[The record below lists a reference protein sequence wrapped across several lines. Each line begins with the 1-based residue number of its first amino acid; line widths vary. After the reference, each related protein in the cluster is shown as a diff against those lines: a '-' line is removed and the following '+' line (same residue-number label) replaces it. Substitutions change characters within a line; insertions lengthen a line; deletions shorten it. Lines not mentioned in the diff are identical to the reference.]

1 MPTFEEGFEQTEQAA
16 ADAARAAQALAR
28 SARALE
34 RAAKAGDISKMR
46 SAAALLSESSET
58 ARQDATNATDAWPF
72 SPEATTAYFREGY
85 EQELIKEGQLVG
97 LSIHRVESKLSVF
110 PKMVQIAPDRSAVV
124 MDGKHLPTT
133 RPSRVVERLKREQEK
148 TPPSSQR
155 FLESL
160 YQTYCDGVEKSLR
173 GTPYRL
179 TDIYRRL
186 TRLPGVSRTY
196 NRLDFCRDLYLLDR
210 SGLQETRRGAKF
222 TFSASTGTRQSQRLE
237 FVDRDGHVVTYY
249 AISFTESR

>member
-1 MPTFEEGFEQTEQAA
+1 MPTFEEGFEQSEQAA
-16 ADAARAAQALAR
+16 AAAVKSARALATR
-28 SARALE
+28 ARALE

-46 SAAALLSESSET
+46 NEAALLSESSDT
-58 ARQDATNATDAWPF
+58 ARQDAANAATAWPF
-72 SPEATTAYFREGY
+72 SAEDETAYFRDGY

-110 PKMVQIAPDRSAVV
+110 PKMIQIAPDRSAVV

-148 TPPSSQR
+148 TPPSSER

-179 TDIYRRL
+179 VEIYRKL

-196 NRLDFCRDLYLLDR
+196 SRLDFCRDLYLLDR
-210 SGLQETRRGAKF
+210 SGLQETRRGARF
-222 TFSASTGTRQSQRLE
+222 TLSASTGTRQSQRLE

-249 AISFTESR
+249 AIAFTESR

>member
-1 MPTFEEGFEQTEQAA
+1 MPTFEESFEQTEQAA
-16 ADAARAAQALAR
+16 TDAARAAQALAK

-58 ARQDATNATDAWPF
+58 VRQSAANAAAAWPF
-72 SPEATTAYFREGY
+72 SPEDTTGYLRDEY
-85 EQELIKEGQLVG
+85 EQELIEEGQLVG

-110 PKMVQIAPDRSAVV
+110 PKMVQIAPDRRAVV
-124 MDGKHLPTT
+124 MDGKNLPTT

-148 TPPSSQR
+148 APPSSER

-173 GTPYRL
+173 GTPYKL
-179 TDIYRRL
+179 TDIYRKL

-196 NRLDFCRDLYLLDR
+196 SRLDFCRDLYLLDR
-210 SGLQETRRGAKF
+210 SGLQETRRGARF

-237 FVDRDGHVVTYY
+237 FVGRDGHVVTYY
-249 AISFTESR
+249 AIAFTESR